1 VGVSESGEEVPE
13 PVVSIQNVRVTD
25 VSPTLGYVFFEDGSR
40 DIPDRYNR
48 FSESREVK
56 GYQMNSFFK
65 LDALGL
71 HYEVLNIIGKRLQE
85 EGQSKIVLTG
95 TRSIHSSGDSL
106 SDENIALA
114 RAQSVSKYLQDVW
127 GISPARIRIKSRGLP
142 EQASEDNTISGQAE
156 NRRVEISSLDPKL
169 LDPIETKRI
178 ERTASP
184 PRIAFDP
191 YITSSAGVRSVN
203 ITIKQGEKVLE
214 KIDGLTGERTKEWLW
229 NIPSENIVAGTGD
242 TVTWEMSILDSAGN
256 TAEVSGKIGI
266 RREEKTLDMMRRD
279 TVIDKSLE
287 RFQLLLFDYSKTS
300 SSHDYNLNSL
310 LSRVA
315 ATITPDSRISL
326 IGYTDVT
333 GDPAYNDRLSLDRAS
348 KASILLSGK
357 LRQNGLR
364 TPQFTIEGRGS
375 REVLYDNTYP
385 EGRFLSRTVRI
396 SIEKDLK

>member
-1 VGVSESGEEVPE
+1 
-13 PVVSIQNVRVTD
+13 
-25 VSPTLGYVFFEDGSR
+25 
-40 DIPDRYNR
+40 
-48 FSESREVK
+48 
-56 GYQMNSFFK
+56 
-65 LDALGL
+65 
-71 HYEVLNIIGKRLQE
+71 
-85 EGQSKIVLTG
+85 
-95 TRSIHSSGDSL
+95 
-106 SDENIALA
+106 
-114 RAQSVSKYLQDVW
+114 
-127 GISPARIRIKSRGLP
+127 
-142 EQASEDNTISGQAE
+142 
-156 NRRVEISSLDPKL
+156 VEISSLDPKL